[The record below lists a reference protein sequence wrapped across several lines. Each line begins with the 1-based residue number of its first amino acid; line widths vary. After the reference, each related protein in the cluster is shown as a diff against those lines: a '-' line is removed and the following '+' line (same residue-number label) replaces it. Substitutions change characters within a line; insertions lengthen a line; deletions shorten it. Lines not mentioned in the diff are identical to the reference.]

1 MPLYCL
7 IIIAS
12 CIHMPCRLLLL
23 LGFLLP
29 VGVFAAP
36 GQVLRVLVLDDAPPL
51 SYRDQSGQLTGFN
64 VEIVR
69 ALCREIQASCQFEV
83 TTQGAV
89 VDAVAEGKADIAGV
103 GLQQTPERQG
113 KLIFAKAH
121 YRSQLLWLAQRGVQP
136 GQPGLRVA
144 VVGGSEQESYARRQ
158 GWATHEVATYG
169 ELGAP
174 VLAGQAQAIMVPMV
188 SALNLQK
195 SEAFRQLD
203 LVPVVMR
210 IPELASDA
218 AFGISPRRPGLK
230 EEIDAALDRIKR
242 NGTYDRINSRFLPFR
257 VS

>member
-1 MPLYCL
+1 
-7 IIIAS
+7 
-12 CIHMPCRLLLL
+12 MPCRLFLLL
-23 LGFLLP
+23 AFLLP
-29 VGVFAAP
+29 VGANAGVQQA
-36 GQVLRVLVLDDAPPL
+36 LRVLVLDDAPPL

-69 ALCREIQASCQFEV
+69 AVCREIQVRCQFEV

-103 GLQQTPERQG
+103 GLQQTPEQHG

-121 YRSQLLWLAQRGVQP
+121 YRSQSLWLSRRGVQP

-158 GWATHEVATYG
+158 GWATLVVLTYG

-174 VLAGQAQAIMVPMV
+174 LLARQVQAAMMPMI

-195 SEAFRQLD
+195 SPAFRQLE
-203 LVPVVMR
+203 LVPLVIH
-210 IPELASDA
+210 IPELAGDL
-218 AFGISPRRPGLK
+218 AFGISPRRPELK